1 VIIGINAIDMT
12 VRSESDASGI
22 LGQLAAQRLPVQ
34 RLPVQPVAHD
44 GNDPSE
50 RSAWAISNLILNVE
64 VDQELDNRP
73 AAPKVHEAGITHI
86 CLQARDA
93 PTLKAELEGADISF
107 NADLI
112 TLGNGTWY
120 AYGHTP
126 SGFVVEVESAEYAPE
141 DAPKAWLSHVALC
154 THNLEALAEF
164 YAKLTGRPWF
174 GGYRVKQNPANDRI
188 TGLDDVDLKVCWVA
202 CGNIMLEF
210 WQYLN
215 PETQRR
221 TPSVNQKSAGLNTLT
236 FELDDLRQAL
246 PHLIEAGVTFGDNT
260 IQEHPTGLLIEGT
273 DPDGNALAFVSF
285 DKTQNDPRSLHHR
298 SDFGWMPRLG
308 DLRATLTTSSFRPRF
323 QW

>member
-1 VIIGINAIDMT
+1 MIIGINAIDIK
-12 VRSESDASGI
+12 VRSEADVSGI
-22 LGQLAAQRLPVQ
+22 LSQLAAQRLEVERGDQ
-34 RLPVQPVAHD
+34 NAASD
-44 GNDPSE
+44 SS
-50 RSAWAISNLILNVE
+50 RSAWAISNLLLNID
-64 VDQELDNRP
+64 VDDHFNERP
-73 AAPKVHEAGITHI
+73 AAPKVYEPGITHI

-93 PTLKAELEGADISF
+93 PNLKAQLENSDITF
-107 NADLI
+107 NADLT

-120 AYGHTP
+120 AYGNTA

-154 THNLEALAEF
+154 THDLENLSSF

-174 GGYRVKQNPANDRI
+174 GGYRVKQNPANDLI
-188 TGLDDVDLKVCWVA
+188 TGVADVDLKVCWVA

-221 TPSVNQKSAGLNTLT
+221 PANQDQKGAGLNTLT
-236 FELDDLRQAL
+236 FEVEDLRSAL
-246 PHLIEAGVTFGDNT
+246 PHLVEAGVEFADNL
-260 IQEHPTGLLIEGT
+260 IKEDKNLLWLEGT
-273 DPDGNALAFVSF
+273 DPDGNALTFVSF
-285 DKTQNDPRSLHHR
+285 DKSSSDPRSLRQR

-308 DLRATLTTSSFRPRF
+308 EIRANLQTLSFRPRF

>member
-1 VIIGINAIDMT
+1 MK
-12 VRSESDASGI
+12 VRSEADVSGI
-22 LGQLAAQRLPVQ
+22 LSQLAAQRLEVERGDQ
-34 RLPVQPVAHD
+34 NATSD
-44 GNDPSE
+44 SS
-50 RSAWAISNLILNVE
+50 RSAWAISNLLLNID
-64 VDQELDNRP
+64 VDDRFNERP
-73 AAPKVHEAGITHI
+73 AAPKVYEPGITHI

-93 PTLKAELEGADISF
+93 PNLKT
-107 NADLI
+107 

-120 AYGHTP
+120 AYGNTA

-154 THNLEALAEF
+154 THDLENLSSF

-174 GGYRVKQNPANDRI
+174 GGYRVKQNPANDLI
-188 TGLDDVDLKVCWVA
+188 TGVADVDLKVCWVA

-221 TPSVNQKSAGLNTLT
+221 PANHDQKNAGLNTLT
-236 FELDDLRQAL
+236 FEVEDLRSAL
-246 PHLIEAGVTFGDNT
+246 PHLVDAGVEFSDSV
-260 IQEHPTGLLIEGT
+260 IQEDKNLLWLEGT

-285 DKTQNDPRSLHHR
+285 DKSSQDPRSLRHR
-298 SDFGWMPRLG
+298 SDFDWMPKLG
-308 DLRATLTTSSFRPRF
+308 EIRANLQTLSFRPRF